1 MKKTFKIEELCCA
14 NCAAKIEEKIKKLD
28 CIKDANLA
36 FMSERLTIEVD
47 EQDLEVAIKEIRK
60 IIKKI
65 EPDCRIIID

>member
-14 NCAAKIEEKIKKLD
+14 NCAAKIEDRIKKLD
-28 CIKDANLA
+28 CIKDANLS
-36 FMSERLTIEVD
+36 FMAERLTIEVD